1 MATKDLTIAGLKH
14 SGKIAF
20 EYVRG
25 SHCHG
30 IATDKSDIDLGGVYF
45 ADFDELIGLRDNYQ
59 ELAHDEKNDVVY
71 YEFGRW
77 VELLLKSNPTA
88 LEGLFVDD
96 EFITEMSPEIKI
108 IRRHRNEFLSK
119 DCFNSLTGYAKAQI
133 AKATGYNKKC
143 MIPDNFQRQE
153 LMDFCFVAGDN
164 EDTIP
169 LKKWL
174 KDHKMLQKYIGLS
187 KRTNMPGCFSMF
199 YDFGSHFKYDFS
211 DGLPA
216 RWGGEPTNL
225 CYEGVVNPDGTSND
239 VRLSSIPKGQKAVGT
254 MYFNLQSYQKHC
266 REYKD
271 WVDWKKNRNEVR
283 YESNK
288 DHTYDAKNMCECIRL
303 MHTGIELIRDGVMNI
318 KRTWDREFLL
328 DVKNHKYSYEFL
340 DEYIKGKYDEFQR
353 YEKNCKL
360 PDHIDADKV
369 NEILIKVRREHYE
382 ITQNIQ

>member
-1 MATKDLTIAGLKH
+1 MSTKDLTIAGLKH

-30 IATDKSDIDLGGVYF
+30 IATEKSDIDLGGVYF

-174 KDHKMLQKYIGLS
+174 KDHKMLQKYVGLS
-187 KRTNMPGCFSMF
+187 KRTNMPGCYSMF
-199 YDFGSHFKYDFS
+199 YDCGSHYKYDYS
-211 DGLPA
+211 ADLPDV
-216 RWGGEPTNL
+216 WNICPGNL
-225 CYEGVVNPDGTSND
+225 GYEGVVNPDGTSND

-271 WVDWKKNRNEVR
+271 WVEWKKNRNEVR

-303 MHTGIELIRDGVMNI
+303 MHTGIELARDGVMNI

-340 DEYIKGKYDEFQR
+340 DEYIKGKYDEFLR

-360 PDHIDADKV
+360 PDHIDADLV
-369 NEILIKVRREHYE
+369 NQILIKVRREHYE